1 MQQNDSQKT
10 NNPNANNII
19 SNDEEEEVKG
29 DMLIAS
35 SDSTVAGLG
44 NSAMGVASS
53 QANEENKEKIAPI
66 NNISASKK
74 LLDPNTSQLLKKM
87 YKE

>member
-1 MQQNDSQKT
+1 MAGDD
-10 NNPNANNII
+10 I
-19 SNDEEEEVKG
+19 DEEVKG
-29 DMLIAS
+29 DFLMAS
-35 SDSTVAGLG
+35 RDSTVAGLG
-44 NSAMGVASS
+44 SSAIAVASN
-53 QANEENKEKIAPI
+53 QILEESKEKIAPI

>member
-1 MQQNDSQKT
+1 MAGDD
-10 NNPNANNII
+10 I
-19 SNDEEEEVKG
+19 DEEGKG
-29 DMLIAS
+29 DFLIAS
-35 SDSTVAGLG
+35 RDSTVAGLG
-44 NSAMGVASS
+44 SSAIAVASN
-53 QANEENKEKIAPI
+53 QILEESKEKIAPI